1 MSLRRPNLDQILELH
16 IQALAV
22 TLRPAS
28 VRQYRSAARRFLRY
42 LHAAFPHLHRP
53 SQLRR
58 DPHLLGWFRC
68 LCQEDPPLCNKTRI
82 CYLLNL
88 RHLFH
93 GLAVSGH
100 SIQPDLIR
108 MDDLPPRPRTL
119 PRPLSPSDDQL
130 LQQELRRTDD
140 MFANAML
147 LTRATG
153 IRVGECADLAI
164 DCLRQLAPD
173 QWALYVPVGKLHT
186 DRMVPVDEEVRC
198 IISRLISLRS
208 SAPTSHLASSDG
220 FLLPRGGSHN
230 GFCGTLRD
238 MLTAAAQRAGCSTHV
253 TPHRMRHSF
262 ATEMVRLGISLP
274 ALMQLLGHK
283 DISMTLRYVQVTQQD
298 LQREFHTARNH
309 ATQPHTVPALSVPTS
324 TPSADLPGIQQL
336 LATTHHLLEMYRRQL
351 ADEQARRKLRLLDRR
366 ILAVASELDRFDKVE
381 K

>member
-1 MSLRRPNLDQILELH
+1 MTSRRPSLDQILEVH
-16 IQALAV
+16 IHALAV

-28 VRQYRSAARRFLRY
+28 VRQYRSAVHRFLSY
-42 LHAAFPHLHRP
+42 LHADFPNVHRP
-53 SQLRR
+53 AQLRR
-58 DPHLLGWFRC
+58 DPHLLGWFRS
-68 LCQEDPPLCNKTRI
+68 LCQQNPPLCNKTRI

-108 MDDLPPRPRTL
+108 MDDLPARPRTL
-119 PRPLSPSDDQL
+119 PRPLSMVDDQL

-153 IRVGECADLAI
+153 IRVGECADLPL

-186 DRMVPVDEEVRC
+186 DRMVPADEEVRR
-198 IISRLISLRS
+198 IVSRLISLRS
-208 SAPTSHLASSDG
+208 LAPTSHLANSDG
-220 FLLPRGGSHN
+220 FLLPRGGSHD

-238 MLTAAAQRAGCSTHV
+238 TLTAAAQRAGCSSHV

-262 ATEMVRLGISLP
+262 ATEMVRLGVSLP

-283 DISMTLRYVQVTQQD
+283 DISMTLRYVEVTLQD
-298 LQREFHTARNH
+298 LQREFHAARQNATHQH
-309 ATQPHTVPALSVPTS
+309 AIPALSM
-324 TPSADLPGIQQL
+324 PSSDPGADLSGIRQM

-351 ADEQARRKLRLLDRR
+351 ADEQARRKLRRLDRR
-366 ILAVASELDRFDKVE
+366 ILAVASELDRFAKPE

>member
-1 MSLRRPNLDQILELH
+1 MSLRRLNLDQILEAH
-16 IQALAV
+16 TQALAV

-28 VRQYRSAARRFLRY
+28 VRQYQSTVRRFLRY
-42 LHAAFPHLHRP
+42 IHAAFPDIHRP
-53 SQLRR
+53 AQLRR

-88 RHLFH
+88 RHLFQ
-93 GLAVSGH
+93 GLAISGH

-108 MDDLPPRPRTL
+108 MDDLPARPRTL

-153 IRVGECADLAI
+153 IRVGECADLGV

-173 QWALYVPVGKLHT
+173 QWALYVPIGKLHT
-186 DRMVPVDEEVRC
+186 DRMVPVDEDVRR
-198 IISRLISLRS
+198 IVSRLISLRPQAS
-208 SAPTSHLASSDG
+208 TTHLANSDG
-220 FLLPRGGSHN
+220 FLLPRGGGHN

-238 MLTAAAQRAGCSTHV
+238 MLTAAAQRAGCSSHI
-253 TPHRMRHSF
+253 TPHRLRHSF
-262 ATEMVRLGISLP
+262 ATEMVRLGVSLP

-283 DISMTLRYVQVTQQD
+283 DISMTLRYVQVTLQD
-298 LQREFHTARNH
+298 LQREFHTARRN
-309 ATQPHTVPALSVPTS
+309 ATQQHTIPPFSTPGS
-324 TPSADLPGIQQL
+324 TPSADLPGIRQM

-351 ADEQARRKLRLLDRR
+351 VEGQASRKLRRLERR
-366 ILAVASELDRFDKVE
+366 ILAVASELDHLAKPE